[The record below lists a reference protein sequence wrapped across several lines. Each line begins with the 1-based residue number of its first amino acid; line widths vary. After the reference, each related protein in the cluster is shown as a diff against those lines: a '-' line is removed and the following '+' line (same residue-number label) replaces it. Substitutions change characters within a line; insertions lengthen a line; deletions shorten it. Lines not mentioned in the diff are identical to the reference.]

1 MRTGILIIVLS
12 GLSILGVAITQIFWV
27 ENAYRVKKT
36 QFSEKTQVGL
46 KSIVN
51 NLYTLKSKT
60 EPVQK
65 CSKSV
70 CNTLVDFKNNSKD
83 LSLLDSLFKSEFNSI
98 APEKDYVY
106 GIYKGSRNGL
116 EMVASLDTLYKNE
129 IINSDLKVSLSCLYD
144 HKVSYVLA
152 VYFINEN
159 HIIYK
164 QMLNVF
170 IISIILLLIIGGS
183 FIYIIYISFKQKQLS
198 VIKTDFVNNMTHEF
212 KTPIST
218 VSLTSEMLLRD
229 DVISKPEL
237 AKKYAKVIYEENQRL
252 KLQVDQVL
260 QVAVIDK
267 GEIKIR
273 KGDIDTHKVISDL
286 INKIQISLTERD
298 GVIESQLNAKYPKIW
313 ADKMHFTNI
322 ISNLLDNANKYTL
335 NSPLITVSTKN
346 TSKGIIISVQD
357 NGIGIKKENQ
367 KHIFRQFYRVHTGN
381 IHDVKGFGLGLYY
394 VKLMVESHGGYVKLE
409 SEWEKGCKFSVFFPF
424 NDEPSLT
431 NYVTQSKND

>member
-12 GLSILGVAITQIFWV
+12 GLSILGVVITQIFWV

-36 QFSEKTQVGL
+36 QFDEKAQVGL
-46 KSIVN
+46 QSIVN
-51 NLYTLKSKT
+51 NLYIIKNISGI
-60 EPVQK
+60 EQG
-65 CSKSV
+65 CSNSA
-70 CNTLVDFKNNSKD
+70 CNSRVDFKKNSND
-83 LSLLDSLFKSEFNSI
+83 FLLLDSLFKSEFNSI
-98 APEKDYVY
+98 ALEKNYAY
-106 GIYKGSRNGL
+106 GIYKENTGGLGMVVSLNGL
-116 EMVASLDTLYKNE
+116 YESE

-144 HKVSYVLA
+144 HKESYYLA
-152 VYFINEN
+152 VYFINED

-218 VSLTSEMLLRD
+218 VSLSAEMLMRD
-229 DVISKPEL
+229 DVISKPER
-237 AKKYAKVIYEENQRL
+237 AKKYVKVIYEENERL

-273 KGDIDTHKVISDL
+273 KGDIDTHKIILDL
-286 INKIQISLTERD
+286 LNKIEISLTDRG
-298 GVIESQLNAKYPKIW
+298 GVAKTHLDAKYPKIW

-322 ISNLLDNANKYTL
+322 ISNLLDNANKYSL
-335 NSPLITVSTKN
+335 DSPLIVVSTKN
-346 TSKGIIISVQD
+346 TNKGIIISVED

-394 VKLMVESHGGYVKLE
+394 VKLMVESHGGNVKLE
-409 SEWEKGCKFSVFFPF
+409 SEWGKGCRFSVFFPF
-424 NDEPSLT
+424 NDE
-431 NYVTQSKND
+431 K